1 VSPIFEL
8 SFVYSRSPAFHVH
21 GKTRAHVDSERA
33 CGHKTPKVHA
43 DTTAR
48 FRRRLATKLRLP
60 KPSSRAA
67 PVKYVHLVDRVQ
79 MLREGRSANQR
90 VPMHESCYSKLG
102 AAVNKLIPQMTSST
116 GTKVVVD
123 HPAIDALRRWML

>member
-1 VSPIFEL
+1 MSILNARVGTKRQKSTP
-8 SFVYSRSPAFHVH
+8 
-21 GKTRAHVDSERA
+21 TRLRVF
-33 CGHKTPKVHA
+33 A
-43 DTTAR
+43 DAW
-48 FRRRLATKLRLP
+48 P
-60 KPSSRAA
+60 PSSAYQSPQAVQRLSSTSML
-67 PVKYVHLVDRVQ
+67 HLVDRVQ